1 MRAKFEKGQ
10 RVRVT
15 KKSGE
20 IVEGTIAGWD
30 YNCCTFEREYDL
42 DYLKNGKLWTM
53 IGIPENCIE
62 SIETASDKDCNDK

>member
-15 KKSGE
+15 GKNGKT
-20 IVEGTIAGWD
+20 VEGTIAGWD
-30 YNCCTFEREYDL
+30 YNCFTFEREYDL

-53 IGIPENCIE
+53 IGIPENSIE
-62 SIETASDKDCNDK
+62 SIEAASDKDCNDK